1 MILVNNDIARRIVG
15 QRVSLVPA
23 RCFDIKRLYVEEVV
37 AMKLAAAK
45 RIRRIHRVL
54 LILIIVSLF
63 VTGCEQLGIKIP
75 GRDKDT
81 VSSGVESGFK
91 PSSSDEMNPFH
102 CAYKSD
108 KTEFDINDVT
118 LDFYYGVSYYESAEY
133 FRENIWD
140 IPYFEV
146 SFTTDDNKKF
156 VVKRVEEN
164 LVSEKYRCEYIR
176 DENLKIIEIKY
187 NYCETLT
194 IPAEIF
200 TEESGVI
207 YFGFRGD
214 NIRVQDPEHREIGG
228 GKAIFYKVKDGKV
241 ILSSKRF
248 E

>member
-1 MILVNNDIARRIVG
+1 MNLTT
-15 QRVSLVPA
+15 
-23 RCFDIKRLYVEEVV
+23 
-37 AMKLAAAK
+37 AK
-45 RIRRIHRVL
+45 RTRSIYRVL
-54 LILIIVSLF
+54 LILITFSIF
-63 VTGCEQLGIKIP
+63 VTGCEQLGINLP
-75 GRDKDT
+75 GKNKDT

-91 PSSSDEMNPFH
+91 PSSSDETSIFS

-118 LDFYYGVSYYESAEY
+118 LDFYYGVHYYESAEY
-133 FRENIWD
+133 FRENICD

-146 SFTTDDNKKF
+146 VFTTDDHDKF

-164 LVSEKYRCEYIR
+164 LISEKYRCEYIR
-176 DENLKIIEIKY
+176 DENLQLIEIKY
-187 NYCETLT
+187 NYWETLT

-214 NIRVQDPEHREIGG
+214 DIRVQNPEFRETGG
-228 GKAIFYKVKDGKV
+228 GKAIFYKVKGDKV

>member
-1 MILVNNDIARRIVG
+1 MNLTT
-15 QRVSLVPA
+15 
-23 RCFDIKRLYVEEVV
+23 
-37 AMKLAAAK
+37 AK
-45 RIRRIHRVL
+45 RTRSIYRVL
-54 LILIIVSLF
+54 LILITFSIF

-108 KTEFDINDVT
+108 KMEFDINDVT
-118 LDFYYGVSYYESAEY
+118 LDFYYGVHYYESAEY
-133 FRENIWD
+133 FRENICD

-146 SFTTDDNKKF
+146 VFTTDDHDKF

-164 LVSEKYRCEYIR
+164 LISEKYRCEYIR
-176 DENLKIIEIKY
+176 DENLQLIEIKY
-187 NYCETLT
+187 NYWETLT

-214 NIRVQDPEHREIGG
+214 DIRVQNPEFRETGG
-228 GKAIFYKVKDGKV
+228 GKAIFYKVKGDKV